1 MPDDQWGEVLEITNR
16 LMLKSISGSY
26 IYRGEPQ
33 CYLKVSSSLY
43 REYPE
48 IESGSFLIESFQD
61 EFLYEAERYSDAGSY
76 ANADDQLAILIQ
88 LQHYGG
94 KTNLIDFTTDY
105 LIALFFACDGEPDQN
120 GRVVLLRK
128 SGEMKFHIHSPPPH
142 LTNRVAAQKSV
153 FVRPPTG
160 YIEPDEVV
168 SVPQSLKLRLLD
180 YLRLC
185 HNISPQTVYND
196 FHGFIRQQNIHREA
210 YASYLEGFVAQYR
223 EEFPEAISHYN
234 KAIELYPQFT
244 HAYVQRGDAYIE
256 VGQLSEGIRDYDR
269 ALELDPKLTDV
280 YLNRGI
286 ARCKNGD
293 FDLGISDFDSAL
305 DIAPSNIEA
314 YLNKGVAFGDKG
326 EYVPAIQN
334 LQVALT
340 LADTPGR
347 ELDPRPEIHRALGN
361 AYGDS
366 GDLERAIESYTIV
379 IELVPNDEFCHYDRA
394 EVFLRQGE
402 WDSARADLNAA
413 QNLGADIADLF
424 RNDYAG
430 TSDFEER
437 NALSLPPDIAEM
449 LAG

>member
-16 LMLKSISGSY
+16 LMLKSVSGGY

-33 CYLKVSSSLY
+33 CYPKVSSSLY

-48 IESGSFLIESFQD
+48 IETVSFLVESLQSV
-61 EFLYEAERYSDAGSY
+61 FLYEAEMYSDAGSY
-76 ANADDQLAILIQ
+76 ANVDDQLAILIQ

-105 LIALFFACDGEPDQN
+105 LIALYFACDGEPEQD

-128 SGEMKFHIHSPPPH
+128 SGEMKFHIHLPPPH
-142 LTNRVAAQKSV
+142 LTNRVVAQKSV
-153 FVRPPTG
+153 FVRPPDG
-160 YIEPDEVV
+160 YIEPDDILV
-168 SVPQSLKLRLLD
+168 VPQNLKTRLLD
-180 YLRLC
+180 YLRFC

-196 FHGFIRQQNIHREA
+196 FHGFIRQQNIHKRA
-210 YASYLEGFVAQYR
+210 YTAYLQGVAAQYR
-223 EEFPEAISHYN
+223 EDFPVAISHYN

-244 HAYVQRGDAYIE
+244 HAYVERGDSYIE
-256 VGQLSEGIRDYDR
+256 VGQLSDAIRDYDR
-269 ALELDPKLTDV
+269 ALEIDPKLTDT

-286 ARCKNGD
+286 THCKNGD

-305 DIAPSNIEA
+305 DIDPGTIEA
-314 YLNKGVAFGDKG
+314 HLNKGVAFGDKG
-326 EYVPAIQN
+326 DYALAIQN
-334 LQVALT
+334 LQVALK
-340 LADTPGR
+340 
-347 ELDPRPEIHRALGN
+347 LDPRPEIHRALGN
-361 AYGDS
+361 AYGNS
-366 GDLERAIESYTIV
+366 GDLERAIESYASV

-402 WDSARADLNAA
+402 WDSARADLNTS
-413 QNLGADIADLF
+413 QSLGADISDLF

-430 TSDFEER
+430 ISDFEER

-449 LAG
+449 LSG

>member
-1 MPDDQWGEVLEITNR
+1 MPDDQWGEVLEITKR
-16 LMLKSISGSY
+16 LMLKSISGGY
-26 IYRGEPQ
+26 IYRGEPR
-33 CYLKVSSSLY
+33 CYPKVSSSLY

-48 IESGSFLIESFQD
+48 IETGGFPVEALQD

-105 LIALFFACDGEPDQN
+105 LIALFFACDGEPDQD

-128 SGEMKFHIHSPPPH
+128 SGEMKFHIHSPPSH
-142 LTNRVAAQKSV
+142 LTNRVVAQKSV
-153 FVRPPTG
+153 FVRPPAG

-168 SVPQSLKLRLLD
+168 VVHQNLKLRLLD

-196 FHGFIRQQNIHREA
+196 FHGFIRQQNIHKLA
-210 YASYLEGFVAQYR
+210 YTAYLQGVAAQYR
-223 EEFPEAISHYN
+223 EEFAAAISHYN

-256 VGQLSEGIRDYDR
+256 AGQLSEGIRDYDR
-269 ALELDPKLTDV
+269 ALELDPKLTDT

-286 ARCKNGD
+286 AHCENGD

-305 DIAPSNIEA
+305 DIDPNNTDA

-326 EYVPAIQN
+326 DYAPAIQN
-334 LQVALT
+334 LRAAL
-340 LADTPGR
+340 R
-347 ELDPRPEIHRALGN
+347 LDPRPEIYRALGN
-361 AYGDS
+361 AYGGSCDME
-366 GDLERAIESYTIV
+366 LAVESYTKA
-379 IELVPNDEFCHYDRA
+379 IELVPNDEFCYYDRA
-394 EVFLRQGE
+394 EMYLRQAR
-402 WDSARADLNAA
+402 WDLARSDLAAA
-413 QNLGADIADLF
+413 QNLGADITNLF
-424 RNDYAG
+424 HNDYAG
-430 TSDFEER
+430 IADFEER
-437 NALSLPPDIAEM
+437 NARSFPPDIAEM
-449 LAG
+449 LSG